1 MNKKTLIAALTASTI
16 LATSAQA
23 SIKQG
28 GTVTVPIITTGFVE
42 NFNPYTNNFVLG
54 VMFEPL
60 FVFNSMT
67 GKIDYRLAESTGFS
81 DDLKTITITLKQGLE
96 WSDGS
101 PLTAKD
107 VAFSFMLTK
116 NAQAFD
122 TKGIWSNNNL
132 QRVTVKDDRTVE
144 FTLEKADSTFLLN
157 VPAYHIVPEKIWSS
171 VKDLTTFTNPTP
183 IGSGPMTTIK
193 YVKSQQ
199 MELCRNPNYY
209 LENRPYLDCINFR
222 SYNDNSQIQPA
233 LIKGEIDWGSNFI
246 ADVESTFVGKDKENH
261 HFWYPPNDAIHLYI
275 NTKKEPF
282 NDLRVRQ
289 ALSMSLDRDA
299 IVDIAAYGYPTA
311 NFNVGGIAELY
322 KNDIDKDVN
331 KKYGY
336 LTQYN
341 VKNAT
346 ALLDEAG
353 IVDRNGD
360 GLRDKKDGK
369 TFEFDIEVVNGWTDW
384 IQTVQMVSE
393 YYAEI
398 GVKANVKTVDWGVYA
413 GNLRDS
419 KYDVSISWS
428 MVSSDPILAF
438 QEYYLSERV
447 GVTWH
452 TSHGINSPEIDTL
465 INSFGETNDLKKQKT
480 IISDLQEFTAQN
492 MPFIP
497 LFSNATWFQYN
508 TSEIVGW
515 PSEENPYIQ
524 PVWYDGGNRVVIL
537 NNLHLK

>member
-1 MNKKTLIAALTASTI
+1 
-16 LATSAQA
+16 
-23 SIKQG
+23 
-28 GTVTVPIITTGFVE
+28 
-42 NFNPYTNNFVLG
+42 
-54 VMFEPL
+54 
-60 FVFNSMT
+60 
-67 GKIDYRLAESTGFS
+67 
-81 DDLKTITITLKQGLE
+81 
-96 WSDGS
+96 
-101 PLTAKD
+101 
-107 VAFSFMLTK
+107 
-116 NAQAFD
+116 
-122 TKGIWSNNNL
+122 
-132 QRVTVKDDRTVE
+132 
-144 FTLEKADSTFLLN
+144 
-157 VPAYHIVPEKIWSS
+157 
-171 VKDLTTFTNPTP
+171 
-183 IGSGPMTTIK
+183 
-193 YVKSQQ
+193 
-199 MELCRNPNYY
+199 
-209 LENRPYLDCINFR
+209 
-222 SYNDNSQIQPA
+222 
-233 LIKGEIDWGSNFI
+233 
-246 ADVESTFVGKDKENH
+246 
-261 HFWYPPNDAIHLYI
+261 
-275 NTKKEPF
+275 
-282 NDLRVRQ
+282 
-289 ALSMSLDRDA
+289 MSLDRDA